1 MKNVSL
7 EQLLSKWWIFEEPIS
22 REEID
27 LLDWDELLALLGIMC
42 EDAGKKNIIVGDVDM
57 KTYHNPAI
65 AFSELLILLK

>member
-7 EQLLSKWWIFEEPIS
+7 NELLSKWWLFEEDIS

-42 EDAGKKNIIVGDVDM
+42 EDASNKSVIVSDVDM
-57 KTYHNPAI
+57 NTYARPAVK
-65 AFSELLILLK
+65 FDFEE